1 MEKPSVA
8 NLLKEK
14 KKREITY
21 SSEKI
26 AADVELF
33 MARGGRVQKIP
44 LGVSGLATEGRKVM
58 QIVINHRKL

>member
-1 MEKPSVA
+1 MQKPAVS

-26 AADVELF
+26 AADVESF
-33 MARGGRVQKIP
+33 IARGGFVQKIP

-58 QIVINHRKL
+58 QIVINHREL